1 MAGLLEQ
8 FSKGLFGLAPT
19 PAPNGVFGQVLDSAA
34 QWGRGVQDKAANIQ
48 TTLADLLRNP
58 SNALPNIP
66 PQTLAN
72 LLQQPVTPEQKQ
84 NIASKALDFGMEFG
98 PLATVWHGSPH
109 LFNKFDMS
117 KIGTGEGAQAYGHG
131 LYLAESP
138 EVAKSY
144 SALGHI
150 KGNVS
155 TIGGKDIN
163 TVYSNLENTAA
174 RLPPQK
180 AAAEYEKLG
189 MLENLMNNQ
198 TPSEV
203 TKFAQD
209 NGYSKATIDWFN
221 SQVVPKYQGSGNL
234 YKVDLPD
241 EHIAKMLDWDKP
253 LSQQAPEVQAALNKI
268 AKLPEF
274 KSGMLGEAMQPMER
288 NSTRGETI
296 HHILNA
302 YFQGD
307 RAKVTGL
314 LKRAGIPGIRYLDGG
329 SRAGGKGTS
338 NFVVFDDAIPKI
350 IGRE

>member
-131 LYLAESP
+131 LYFAEHPATASTYASKLSNGGAMP
-138 EVAKSY
+138 MPPIPRDFMVDGARYVKQDGG
-144 SALGHI
+144 LF
-150 KGNVS
+150 KQVGNS
-155 TIGGKDIN
+155 
-163 TVYSNLENTAA
+163 
-174 RLPPQK
+174 
-180 AAAEYEKLG
+180 AEYIPVQKTEYGEALRKAQQVY
-189 MLENLMNNQ
+189 E
-198 TPSEV
+198 
-203 TKFAQD
+203 TKA
-209 NGYSKATIDWFN
+209 N
-221 SQVVPKYQGSGNL
+221 SGNL

-253 LSQQAPEVQAALNKI
+253 LSQQSPEVQKAMSAALKKH
-268 AKLPEF
+268 KLDPKAYADSTGSEIY
-274 KSGMLGEAMQPMER
+274 KDLAWEIGGTQGQEA
-288 NSTRGETI
+288 
-296 HHILNA
+296 A
-302 YFQGD
+302 
-307 RAKVTGL
+307 TGL
-314 LKRAGIPGIRYLDGG
+314 LKKLGMPGIKYLDQN
-329 SRAGGKGTS
+329 SRAGGAGTS
-338 NFVVFDDAIPKI
+338 NFVVFDDKIPKI